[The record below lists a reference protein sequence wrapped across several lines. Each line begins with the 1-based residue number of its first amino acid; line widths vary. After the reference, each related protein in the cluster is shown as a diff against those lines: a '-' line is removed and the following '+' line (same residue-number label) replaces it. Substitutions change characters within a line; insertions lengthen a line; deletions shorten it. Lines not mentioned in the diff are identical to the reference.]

1 MKVFILLCLA
11 LSVWAENDEM
21 FFTQLRDTEFGK
33 TILQTIQLELKYF
46 KSDRL
51 LVETLTKC

>member
-1 MKVFILLCLA
+1 MKAFILLCLA

-33 TILQTIQLELKYF
+33 TILQTIQLELRYF
-46 KSDRL
+46 KID
-51 LVETLTKC
+51 